1 MVEAT
6 KSASEIEKDA
16 ESAKRPSGTKIEL
29 NITKP
34 KSLSEQ
40 PKPTISPSNEVFSNI
55 PDAGLDPVDRGE
67 PPLRV
72 EDDLGVSGSPEIV
85 WEDDIGVY
93 DFIGEA
99 DTHADIMVD
108 DTPVRIKKVEP
119 ETDYAKAFK
128 DGFSSTALGMAIN
141 GPPPKS
147 KEQSF
152 GEDVV
157 TSLGAIAGD
166 LPTFLVG
173 YFGMGGPANPVLS
186 MGGGF
191 AMVEGVKKA
200 MTDAVENGEVNSAGD
215 WWQRYGDMLEEGGKG
230 FIVGAATGGA
240 GKTAATAAE
249 MAEASAF
256 VKKLA
261 VGGSEVATMTSVG
274 AGLEGRVPTPR
285 EFAVAAVAL
294 GAMKG
299 AAKSAGEL
307 VSTVKKLKEIYAETG
322 THPSKVTL
330 ERLMAPISNE
340 RGGVEFG
347 RGDFEAL
354 KKDIE
359 SRGIELDLFE
369 DDARIT
375 LSKIVIPKKSRGQGI
390 GSDVLAKIK
399 EYADSTGKDI
409 VLTPSKTFGATSVK
423 RLEAFYK
430 RQGFKEN
437 KGRNTDFGTRE
448 RFIYKPNPLLN
459 ERGGGEFGKGDEDPS
474 LFEHLKRNKKNPD
487 PKIQNALKIY
497 KVFLAAEKE
506 KEKLQKFNAKKFL
519 KKAKE
524 LIVERK
530 APIKDKVEELYSRE
544 FKKEA
549 ESFERALVLR
559 EGYKARVNVILE
571 PMLFEIN
578 KGLSKQERFELGIL
592 IASKRA
598 IEISGNRRR
607 KQLQLLKAKNILEE
621 KLAPLKK
628 KLEAIEDKQKK
639 DRMERGK
646 AYQKD
651 ISAASS
657 VKKGIAPIQ
666 KLLKKA
672 EEELVKYD
680 PRFTHQEGTKPNEY
694 EDTLDTIPPK
704 RKAKLEGRAEIFHA
718 AMRSQLDALLEEGL
732 LTQEAYNA
740 IAHEGKF
747 YSPRQLIEAYDPE
760 ERISL
765 HDSTKKIMGSGLKKL
780 DKGHPEFLN
789 NNHTEMLEEVVI
801 RTQRRI
807 MNNRSAKAAYRLAE
821 IGSEAFALPKEGEG
835 VPEGWL
841 ELSAVIE
848 GETKNFYIRED
859 LGRVFL
865 DEKHDGIERN
875 LRYTSWALGVPLLK
889 ATATGYNPVFAVTAL
904 LRDSFYFWGNR
915 NLYSPHMPIGFA
927 ELTKDIAVVSKDAWK
942 KEGRYI
948 DAAMSGGLGHLFTS
962 EGQISG
968 LKGKTK
974 MAADFM
980 GKLPEFAEA
989 VIRLAA
995 RERALKQGKSPEEA
1009 AFIARDMIDFAQGGS
1024 LTKFLDHGVPYLN
1037 PAVLA
1042 TTQMLKYAKNN
1053 KLIFTYK
1060 MVQLAG
1066 LAGGIYMYNMESSPE
1081 AYQNISPAIKA
1092 RFFII
1097 MLPMFKQKDKNGN
1110 ERVPY
1115 LTMPKD
1121 QGQQM
1126 FATFFDAA
1134 AAWIRGDTF
1143 NAKQF
1148 AEAFLNG
1155 IPASD
1160 ASFFPPTASFI
1171 LGMKNYSLFFRDKIV
1186 KGPEKELWEQYTS
1199 NTHPLSY
1206 GLGQLTSVETEDR
1219 GRKSLPIIGISPQG
1233 LDASIGSLIAH
1244 SNPIRPIFSEATRFV
1259 LDQVP
1264 GAQKRDMFDKWGSA
1278 LFANRIL
1285 RWSSTSSRNDI
1296 DLVDEVLKEQ
1306 NTARSA
1312 NKRKVLDALSQEGKN
1327 LGEREAAADKVIEKI
1342 RVTMVR
1348 KGERDA
1354 ADFEEKALKKYMGNI
1369 IDMEKLKSKFGSVP
1383 NKGFWFKLKTV
1394 RDPIEK
1400 AAAYHR
1406 VWETK
1411 KEETRKLY
1419 DQLLGG
1425 LNIVS
1430 KDQER
1435 GTAFYAE
1442 LNRLRKGSKK

>member
-6 KSASEIEKDA
+6 KTASEIEQDA
-16 ESAKRPSGTKIEL
+16 EAAKRPSGTKIEL

-34 KSLSEQ
+34 KPLSEQ
-40 PKPTISPSNEVFSNI
+40 PKPTISPSNEAFSNI

-72 EDDLGVSGSPEIV
+72 EDDLGVLDSPEIV

-108 DTPVRIKKVEP
+108 DTPVRVKKAEP
-119 ETDYAKAFK
+119 ETNYAKAFK
-128 DGFSSTALGMAIN
+128 DGFYQTPLGMAIN
-141 GPPPKS
+141 GPIPKPR
-147 KEQSF
+147 EQTF
-152 GEDVV
+152 GEDVA
-157 TSLGAIAGD
+157 TAMGAMVGD
-166 LPTFLVG
+166 MPTFLAG

-186 MGGGF
+186 MGGGL
-191 AMVEGVKKA
+191 AMVEGVKTG
-200 MTDAVENGEVNSAGD
+200 MRQAVEDGEVESAGE
-215 WWQRYGDMLEEGGKG
+215 WWTRYSNMLEKGAEGFALGSLFG
-230 FIVGAATGGA
+230 QAGATTKLAT
-240 GKTAATAAE
+240 E

-256 VKKLA
+256 VKKVAPFSSELT
-261 VGGSEVATMTSVG
+261 VMELGSA
-274 AGLEGRVPTPR
+274 ALEGREPSGKD
-285 EFAVAAVAL
+285 FLINAIAL

-299 AAKSAGEL
+299 VAKGTGEL
-307 VSTVKKLKEIYAETG
+307 AEIVKKLKEHYAETG
-322 THPSKVTL
+322 IHPSKVKL
-330 ERLMAPISNE
+330 EDIGFMKPLMNE
-340 RGGVEFG
+340 VGG
-347 RGDFEAL
+347 
-354 KKDIE
+354 I
-359 SRGIELDLFE
+359 
-369 DDARIT
+369 
-375 LSKIVIPKKSRGQGI
+375 KIP
-390 GSDVLAKIK
+390 
-399 EYADSTGKDI
+399 
-409 VLTPSKTFGATSVK
+409 
-423 RLEAFYK
+423 
-430 RQGFKEN
+430 
-437 KGRNTDFGTRE
+437 
-448 RFIYKPNPLLN
+448 
-459 ERGGGEFGKGDEDPS
+459 EDPS
-474 LFEHLKRNKKNPD
+474 LFEFLKKNKKNPD

-519 KKAKE
+519 KKSKE

-549 ESFERALVLR
+549 EAFERALVLR

-578 KGLSKQERFELGIL
+578 KGLSKQERFELSIL

-607 KQLQLLKAKNILEE
+607 KQLTLLKAKNKLEK

-639 DRMERGK
+639 DRMERGE
-646 AYQKD
+646 AYQED

-657 VKKGIAPIQ
+657 VKKEIAPIQ
-666 KLLKKA
+666 KLLEKA

-694 EDTLDTIPPK
+694 EDLLDTIPPK
-704 RKAKLEGRAEIFHA
+704 RMAKLEGRAEIFHA

-747 YSPRQLIEAYDPE
+747 YSPRQLLEAYDPE

-765 HDSTKKIMGSGLKKL
+765 HDSRKKIMGSGLKKL

-821 IGSEAFALPKEGEG
+821 IGSEVFALPKEGEG

-841 ELSAVIE
+841 EMSAVIE
-848 GETKNFYIRED
+848 GKTKNFYIRED

-865 DEKHDGIERN
+865 DEKHGGMERK

-904 LRDSFYFWGNR
+904 LRDMFYVWGNR

-948 DAAMSGGLGHLFTS
+948 DAAMGGGLGHLLAS

-974 MAADFM
+974 MAADFL

-1009 AFIARDMIDFAQGGS
+1009 TFIARDMIDFAQGGS

-1053 KLIFTYK
+1053 KAIFFYK

-1066 LAGGIYMYNMESSPE
+1066 LAGGIYMYNMELAPE

-1092 RFFII
+1092 KFFII

-1115 LTMPKD
+1115 LTIPKD

-1143 NAKQF
+1143 NAEQF
-1148 AEAFLNG
+1148 ADAFLNG

-1160 ASFFPPTASFI
+1160 ASFFPPIASFI

-1186 KGPEKELWEQYTS
+1186 KGPEKELWEEYTS

-1219 GRKSLPIIGISPQG
+1219 GRKSRPIIGISPQR

-1259 LDQVP
+1259 MDQVP

-1285 RWSSTSSRNDI
+1285 RWSSASSRNDI

-1327 LGEREAAADKVIEKI
+1327 LGEREAAAYKVIEKI

-1354 ADFEEKALKKYMGNI
+1354 AESEEKALKKYMGNI

-1394 RDPIEK
+1394 RDPVKK

-1419 DQLLGG
+1419 DQLLDG